1 MSERLTRRVVVVH
14 NWYRSDLPSG
24 ENESV
29 AEEVAGLERLGVE
42 VELFGESSDEVLAAG
57 GRARWGLAGA
67 PFGLPRIRRRFSS
80 MLASFRP
87 DAVLLE
93 NLWPFISPAVIRPS
107 WASGAA
113 VCAGVRNYR
122 LSCIAGTH
130 QREGR
135 PCTQCSP
142 SWKLP
147 GILHGCLWD
156 SPLISTPVALSS
168 QWYARPM
175 LSLDRYFA
183 NSEFTASYLRGLGVP
198 DGRIVVRENAVP
210 DPALSVEPVA
220 NGRRSICFAGRLSSA
235 KGADL
240 LLDAWEM
247 GAPPELD
254 LVIVGDGAERARA
267 ERLAA
272 RDDRVTVMGN
282 IARSALPSIM
292 AASTCVVVPSV
303 WNEPF
308 GRVAVEAMA
317 VGRPVVVSDRGAL
330 PSLVKGEVGRVV
342 SPRPEVLNDV
352 FRWVATENDDVLARM
367 GRSSRRQYEER
378 FRPEVNLRVLLD
390 GLNQAVLDRERR
402 A

>member
-1 MSERLTRRVVVVH
+1 MSERPTRRVVVVH
-14 NWYRSDLPSG
+14 NWYRSSTPSG

-29 AEEVAGLERLGVE
+29 AEEVAGLERLGVQ
-42 VELFGESSDEVLAAG
+42 VELFGVSSDEELAAT

-67 PFGLPRIRRRFSS
+67 PFGLPRIRRSYS
-80 MLASFRP
+80 ATLESFRP

-107 WASGAA
+107 LTSGAA

-122 LSCIAGTH
+122 LSCIVGTH
-130 QREGR
+130 QRGGR

-142 SWKLP
+142 TWKLP

-156 SPLISTPVALSS
+156 SRLISTPVALSS
-168 QWYARPM
+168 QWHARSM
-175 LSLDRYFA
+175 LALDRYFA

-198 DGRIVVRENAVP
+198 DGRIVIRENAVP
-210 DPALSVEPVA
+210 DPAPSAEPVA
-220 NGRRSICFAGRLSSA
+220 LGRRSICFVGRLSSE
-235 KGADL
+235 KGIDL

-247 GAPPELD
+247 GAPPELS
-254 LVIVGDGAERARA
+254 LVIVGDGAERGRA
-267 ERLAA
+267 DRLAA
-272 RDDRVTVMGN
+272 RDDRVSVMGN
-282 IARSALPSIM
+282 IDRSALPSII
-292 AASTCVVVPSV
+292 AASTCVVVPSL

-317 VGRPVVVSDRGAL
+317 VGRPVVVSDRGGL
-330 PSLVKGEVGRVV
+330 PSIVDSEVGRVV
-342 SPRPEVLNDV
+342 SPRPEVFNEV
-352 FRWVATENDDVLARM
+352 FRWVATESDDVLQRM
-367 GRSSRRQYEER
+367 GRSSRRRYEER

-390 GLNQAVLDRERR
+390 GLDQAVLDRERR